1 MKKVTIIGGNGTVGR
16 VLADGLAGEGYE
28 VTVLD
33 LKEPDEKP
41 AARFVRVDAADYN
54 EVVKSIPA
62 NTDAVINLL
71 AVKPTGDLLDRQE
84 FEKMTDIFFKA
95 TYTILRAA
103 AELGV
108 PKVVFASSNH
118 VTDVYEKD
126 GDSLLGRQ
134 INTDDYPQSK
144 SLYGLLKLASENLGY
159 LFSHQLDAKV
169 SVINL
174 RIGTAA
180 ENEQET
186 LRAKPRSKKR
196 CYPTPTSSGFLKLR
210 SNPAK
215 HMVHIM
221 LSATIRG
228 GRGRSIPPFRNWG
241 TNRKSALQTSLMKTE
256 VSSSKVMIFFSAF
269 LILLKK

>member
-16 VLADGLAGEGYE
+16 VLAGGLAGEGYE

-41 AARFVRVDAADYN
+41 AVRFVRVDAADYN
-54 EVVKSIPA
+54 EVVKSIPL

-71 AVKPTGDLLDRQE
+71 AVKPTGDLLDRRE

-118 VTDVYEKD
+118 VTDVYEKN
-126 GDSLLGRQ
+126 GDSLLGRK

-159 LFSHQLDAKV
+159 LFSHQSDAKV

-186 LRAKPRSKKR
+186 LRAKPRSKKTLLSHPDLVQIFKAAIESVKTYGTYYAVSDNKGR
-196 CYPTPTSSGFLKLR
+196 PWSIDSAIRELGFKPKVSTSD
-210 SNPAK
+210 
-215 HMVHIM
+215 
-221 LSATIRG
+221 
-228 GRGRSIPPFRNWG
+228 
-241 TNRKSALQTSLMKTE
+241 
-256 VSSSKVMIFFSAF
+256 
-269 LILLKK
+269 ILDED

>member
-16 VLADGLAGEGYE
+16 VLAGGLAGEGYE

-41 AARFVRVDAADYN
+41 AVRFVRVDAADYN
-54 EVVKSIPA
+54 EVVKSIPL

-71 AVKPTGDLLDRQE
+71 AVKPTGDLLDRRE

-118 VTDVYEKD
+118 VTDVYEKN
-126 GDSLLGRQ
+126 GDSLLGRK

-159 LFSHQLDAKV
+159 LFSHQSDAKV

-186 LRAKPRSKKR
+186 LRAKPRSKKTLLSHPALVPIFKAAIESGKTYGTYYAVSDNKGR
-196 CYPTPTSSGFLKLR
+196 PWSIDSAIRELGFKPKVSTSD
-210 SNPAK
+210 
-215 HMVHIM
+215 
-221 LSATIRG
+221 
-228 GRGRSIPPFRNWG
+228 
-241 TNRKSALQTSLMKTE
+241 
-256 VSSSKVMIFFSAF
+256 
-269 LILLKK
+269 ILDED

>member
-16 VLADGLAGEGYE
+16 VLAGGLAGEGYE

-41 AARFVRVDAADYN
+41 AVRFVRVDAADYN
-54 EVVKSIPA
+54 EVVKSIPL

-71 AVKPTGDLLDRQE
+71 AVKPTGDLLDQRE

-118 VTDVYEKD
+118 VTDVYEKN
-126 GDSLLGRQ
+126 GDSLLGRK

-159 LFSHQLDAKV
+159 LFSHQSDAKV

-186 LRAKPRSKKR
+186 LRAKPRSKKTLLSHPDLVQIFKAAIESVKTYGTYYAVSDNKGR
-196 CYPTPTSSGFLKLR
+196 PWSIDSAIRELGFKPKVSTSD
-210 SNPAK
+210 
-215 HMVHIM
+215 
-221 LSATIRG
+221 
-228 GRGRSIPPFRNWG
+228 
-241 TNRKSALQTSLMKTE
+241 
-256 VSSSKVMIFFSAF
+256 
-269 LILLKK
+269 ILDED

>member
-1 MKKVTIIGGNGTVGR
+1 VKKVTIIGGNGTVGR
-16 VLADGLAGEGYE
+16 VLAGGLAGEGYE

-41 AARFVRVDAADYN
+41 AVRFVRVDAADYN
-54 EVVKSIPA
+54 EVVKSIPL

-71 AVKPTGDLLDRQE
+71 AVKPTGDLLDRRE

-118 VTDVYEKD
+118 VTDVYEKN
-126 GDSLLGRQ
+126 GDSLLGRK
-134 INTDDYPQSK
+134 INTDDYPHSK

-159 LFSHQLDAKV
+159 LFSHQSDAKV

-186 LRAKPRSKKR
+186 LRAKPRSKKTLLSHPDLVQIFKAAIESGKTYGTYYAVSDNKGR
-196 CYPTPTSSGFLKLR
+196 PWSIDSAIRELGFKPKVSTSD
-210 SNPAK
+210 
-215 HMVHIM
+215 
-221 LSATIRG
+221 
-228 GRGRSIPPFRNWG
+228 
-241 TNRKSALQTSLMKTE
+241 
-256 VSSSKVMIFFSAF
+256 
-269 LILLKK
+269 ILDED

>member
-1 MKKVTIIGGNGTVGR
+1 VKKVTIIGGNGTVGR
-16 VLADGLAGEGYE
+16 VLAGGLAGEGYE

-41 AARFVRVDAADYN
+41 AVRFVRVDAADYN
-54 EVVKSIPA
+54 EVVKSIPL

-71 AVKPTGDLLDRQE
+71 AVKPTGDLLDRRE

-118 VTDVYEKD
+118 VTDVYEKN
-126 GDSLLGRQ
+126 GDSLLGRK
-134 INTDDYPQSK
+134 INTDDYPHSK

-159 LFSHQLDAKV
+159 LFSHQSDAKV

-180 ENEQET
+180 ENSKKRCAQN
-186 LRAKPRSKKR
+186 RGAKKR
-196 CYPTPTSSGFLKLR
+196 CYPTPTSSKSLKPQ

-215 HMVHIM
+215 HTVHIM

-228 GRGRSIPPFRNWG
+228 GRGRSIPPFGNWG
-241 TNRKSALQTSLMKTE
+241 SSRKSAPQTSLMKTD

>member
-16 VLADGLAGEGYE
+16 VLAGGLAGEGYE

-41 AARFVRVDAADYN
+41 AVRFVRVDAADYN
-54 EVVKSIPA
+54 EVVKSIPL

-71 AVKPTGDLLDRQE
+71 AVKPTGDLLDRRE

-118 VTDVYEKD
+118 VTDVYEKN
-126 GDSLLGRQ
+126 GDSLLGRK
-134 INTDDYPQSK
+134 INTDDYPQSQ

-159 LFSHQLDAKV
+159 LFSHQSDAKV

-186 LRAKPRSKKR
+186 LRAKPRSKKTLLSHPDLVQIFKAAIESVKTYGTYYAVSDNKGR
-196 CYPTPTSSGFLKLR
+196 PWSIDSAIGELGFKPKVSTSD
-210 SNPAK
+210 
-215 HMVHIM
+215 
-221 LSATIRG
+221 
-228 GRGRSIPPFRNWG
+228 
-241 TNRKSALQTSLMKTE
+241 
-256 VSSSKVMIFFSAF
+256 
-269 LILLKK
+269 ILDED

>member
-16 VLADGLAGEGYE
+16 VLAGGLAGEGYE

-41 AARFVRVDAADYN
+41 AVRFVRVDAADYN
-54 EVVKSIPA
+54 EVVKSIPL

-71 AVKPTGDLLDRQE
+71 AVKPTGDLLDRRE

-118 VTDVYEKD
+118 VTDVYEKN
-126 GDSLLGRQ
+126 GDSLLGRK

-159 LFSHQLDAKV
+159 LFSHQSDAKV

-186 LRAKPRSKKR
+186 LRAKPRSKKTVLSHPDLVQIFKAAIESVKTYGTYYAVSDNKGR
-196 CYPTPTSSGFLKLR
+196 PWSIDSAIRELGFKPKVSTSD
-210 SNPAK
+210 
-215 HMVHIM
+215 
-221 LSATIRG
+221 
-228 GRGRSIPPFRNWG
+228 
-241 TNRKSALQTSLMKTE
+241 
-256 VSSSKVMIFFSAF
+256 
-269 LILLKK
+269 ILDED